1 MYTKRTTSD
10 CIYEELKQQISCLE
24 IEPGTKLSE
33 AQLAERFGVSRAPVK
48 NALNK
53 LAYEGLV
60 EIKPQSGSI
69 VAPIS
74 YKLADNI
81 RDIRYLLEPYAVRL
95 AVPHIPEE
103 QLEEL
108 RIKLLRLSQMVE
120 DTKEKRKYITEVDA
134 YMHSIILEHCGNT
147 ALCDIVE
154 SFMPNV
160 KRTSF
165 MNMERHNKAVILEA
179 EIRKI
184 AGALFDRDAE
194 AAVTAMQQHISN
206 IKHELD

>member
-1 MYTKRTTSD
+1 MYTKRTISD

-53 LAYEGLV
+53 LAYDGLV
-60 EIKPQSGSI
+60 EIKPQSGTI

-81 RDIRYLLEPYAVRL
+81 RDIRYLLEPYAVKQ
-95 AVPHIPEE
+95 AVLHVPEE

-108 RIKLLRLSQMVE
+108 RLKLLRLSGMNE
-120 DTKEKRKYITEVDA
+120 DTNEKRKYITEVDA
-134 YMHSIILEHCGNT
+134 YMHSIILENCGNP

-154 SFMPNV
+154 AFMPKV
-160 KRTSF
+160 KRISF
-165 MNMERHNKAVILEA
+165 MNMERHNKTTILEA
-179 EIRKI
+179 EVRKI
-184 AGALFDRDAE
+184 SNALFERDAE
-194 AAVTAMQQHISN
+194 AASIAMQEHISN